1 MVNAT
6 MNTSTFRDAA
16 KQASVARI
24 DKDEGDKRICANY
37 KLDSYIPF
45 LKL

>member
-6 MNTSTFRDAA
+6 MDTTTFRDAV
-16 KQASVARI
+16 KRASVARI
-24 DKDEGDKRICANY
+24 DKNEGDKRICANY